1 MDMVAEQPVKKRK
14 QRQRVKYLD
23 IQVPEAKDERRAAL
37 QKLYE
42 RERTKKRKEAKKKAS
57 PPKTCDAQVQCN
69 LDYKERVCQTRSEQ
83 LERENFR
90 LREQIK
96 MQGKWLDEK
105 DAKLNLAGKEL
116 VKQRNELR
124 AIKQS
129 L

>member
-1 MDMVAEQPVKKRK
+1 MMKVLKGFPSVFFVRK
-14 QRQRVKYLD
+14 
-23 IQVPEAKDERRAAL
+23 A
-37 QKLYE
+37 
-42 RERTKKRKEAKKKAS
+42 
-57 PPKTCDAQVQCN
+57 
-69 LDYKERVCQTRSEQ
+69 
-83 LERENFR
+83 FR
-90 LREQIK
+90 DLWFATTGGEQIK

>member
-1 MDMVAEQPVKKRK
+1 LWFA
-14 QRQRVKYLD
+14 
-23 IQVPEAKDERRAAL
+23 
-37 QKLYE
+37 
-42 RERTKKRKEAKKKAS
+42 T
-57 PPKTCDAQVQCN
+57 TGG
-69 LDYKERVCQTRSEQ
+69 
-83 LERENFR
+83 
-90 LREQIK
+90 EQIK